1 MNGIERF
8 YNEVHQRV
16 TDEIIRG
23 LFFSSSVTVYSTLNW
38 ILASF
43 HVSFDTMSITA

>member
-1 MNGIERF
+1 MNGIEIF

-23 LFFSSSVTVYSTLNW
+23 LFFFSSVSLLRSKLDFGFVPC
-38 ILASF
+38 I
-43 HVSFDTMSITA
+43 I